1 MPESGWFKLKLTKVK
16 SSNNGLSL
24 IIIIN
29 NGRQCTFS
37 INFNEVWRSWLSSE
51 DEIYPRS
58 LIFDASSA
66 ALLLS
71 KESHSEVKWSSDLA
85 RSVLLP
91 GGKTRPCCH
100 LLKPSSESH
109 TNPPILCLDENFY
122 FDTLHQHSS
131 FRGKM
136 GQSKKLI
143 KEKCKKKGRNCLRV
157 RNSSDLNDLMTNAS
171 MCSMLTV
178 LITFH
183 VQKCQDD

>member
-1 MPESGWFKLKLTKVK
+1 MWCVFALLCAQ
-16 SSNNGLSL
+16 
-24 IIIIN
+24 
-29 NGRQCTFS
+29 RCTS
-37 INFNEVWRSWLSSE
+37 AINFNEVWRSWLSSE
-51 DEIYPRS
+51 DEIYPQS

-71 KESHSEVKWSSDLA
+71 KESHSEVKWSNDLA

-109 TNPPILCLDENFY
+109 TNPHILCLDDNSFFWY
-122 FDTLHQHSS
+122 FASTQQLQGKNGPKQEAHQ
-131 FRGKM
+131 RKVA
-136 GQSKKLI
+136 
-143 KEKCKKKGRNCLRV
+143 KKGRNCLRV
-157 RNSSDLNDLMTNAS
+157 RNSSDLNDLMTNTS